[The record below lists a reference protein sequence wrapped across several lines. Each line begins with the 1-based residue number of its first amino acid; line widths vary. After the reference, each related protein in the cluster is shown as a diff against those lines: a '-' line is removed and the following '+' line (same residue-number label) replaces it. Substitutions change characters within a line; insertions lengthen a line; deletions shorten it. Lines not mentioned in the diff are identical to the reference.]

1 MFWVLIQC
9 RVEAETDMQSSR
21 TILDREVRA
30 GSETILLVE
39 DEAFVREVTG
49 EVLESAGYV
58 VLTAGNAEQA
68 LRAERQY
75 PGVVHLL
82 VTDLCMPGK
91 NGRVLAAELGS
102 LRPTMKTILVSG
114 YGDGA
119 REGDKDAGVVYFPKP
134 FSAVSLMRKIR
145 EVLDKRETTDSTADS
160 ARDDVLASQ

>member
-1 MFWVLIQC
+1 
-9 RVEAETDMQSSR
+9 MQSSR

-102 LRPTMKTILVSG
+102 LRPKMKTILVSG
-114 YGDGA
+114 YGDSA

-145 EVLDKRETTDSTADS
+145 EVLDDQETGNTVMDIATGEVAVN
-160 ARDDVLASQ
+160 R

>member
-1 MFWVLIQC
+1 
-9 RVEAETDMQSSR
+9 MQSSR

-102 LRPTMKTILVSG
+102 LRPKMKTILVSG
-114 YGDGA
+114 YGDSA

-145 EVLDKRETTDSTADS
+145 EVLDDQETGNTGMDMATGEVAVN
-160 ARDDVLASQ
+160 R